1 MISGKKIAAIDI
13 GLKRI
18 GTAICL
24 DGSTAIPQSPI
35 LRKNRNQAAR
45 DVTNF
50 LKEWEID
57 LLVIGL
63 PKDGKS
69 AEEMQ
74 KRIYHFTGLLEFEGE
89 VVYVD
94 EFNSSI
100 EAAEKMKGVTRQK
113 KDGRLDSIAAQ
124 LILERFLFKVDLSNQ

>member
-1 MISGKKIAAIDI
+1 MITSKKIAAIDV

-18 GTAICL
+18 GVAICL
-24 DGSTAIPQSPI
+24 DNSTAIPQTPI
-35 LRKNRNQAAR
+35 LRKNRNQAAK

-50 LKEWEID
+50 LNEWGID
-57 LLVIGL
+57 ILVIGV

-74 KRIYHFTGLLEFEGE
+74 KRIYHFTKLLEFKGE
-89 VVYVD
+89 VVYMD
-94 EFNSSI
+94 EFNSSV
-100 EAAEKMKGVTRQK
+100 EAAQRMKGVTRQK

-124 LILERFLFKVDLSNQ
+124 LILERFLFKVGSSNQ

>member
-1 MISGKKIAAIDI
+1 VKIAAIDI

-24 DGSTAIPQSPI
+24 DSKIAIPQPPI
-35 LRKNRNQAAR
+35 LRKNRKQAAS

-50 LKEWEID
+50 LKEWSID
-57 LLVIGL
+57 LLVVGL

-74 KRIYHFTGLLEFEGE
+74 KRILHFVSLIEFDGE
-89 VVYVD
+89 IVYID
-94 EFNSSI
+94 EFNSSV
-100 EAAEKMKGVTRQK
+100 EASEKMRGVVRQK
-113 KDGRLDSIAAQ
+113 KDGKLDSIAAQ
-124 LILERFLFKVDLSNQ
+124 LILERFLFKKLFN

>member
-1 MISGKKIAAIDI
+1 MKIAAIDI

-24 DGSTAIPQSPI
+24 DGSTAIPQPPI
-35 LRKNRNQAAR
+35 LRKNRKQAAT

-50 LKEWEID
+50 LKEWNID
-57 LLVIGL
+57 LLVVGF

-74 KRIYHFTGLLEFEGE
+74 RRIKHFVGLLDFSGE
-89 VVYVD
+89 VTYVD

-100 EAAEKMKGVTRQK
+100 EAAERMKGITRQR

-124 LILERFLFKVDLSNQ
+124 LILERFLFKKEVSQ

>member
-1 MISGKKIAAIDI
+1 MILISEKIAAIDV

-24 DGSTAIPQSPI
+24 DGSTVMPQPPI
-35 LRKNRNQAAR
+35 LRKNRKQAAR

-50 LKEWEID
+50 LKDWKID

-74 KRIYHFTGLLEFEGE
+74 KRIYHFVGLIEFEGE
-89 VVYVD
+89 IIYID
-94 EFNSSI
+94 EFSSSI
-100 EAAEKMKGVTRQK
+100 EAAERMKGVIRYR

-124 LILERFLFKVDLSNQ
+124 LILERFLFKKSISG

>member
-1 MISGKKIAAIDI
+1 LKIAAIDI

-24 DGSTAIPQSPI
+24 DGSTAIPQPPI
-35 LRKNRNQAAR
+35 LRKNRKQAAT

-50 LKEWEID
+50 LKEWNID
-57 LLVIGL
+57 LLVVGL
-63 PKDGKS
+63 PKEGKS

-74 KRIYHFTGLLEFEGE
+74 RRIVHFVGLLEFNGKII
-89 VVYVD
+89 YID

-100 EAAEKMKGVTRQK
+100 EAAERMKGITRQR

-124 LILERFLFKVDLSNQ
+124 LILERYLFKKEVSQ